1 MDTMIAPKS
10 DQQNYDDFAAEPRTI
25 TITRVEAADSKEQ
38 PVLIYFDTDGGRPY
52 KPNLTMRRVIRAIW
66 GRYASQYVGRR
77 MTLWGD
83 PTAPWGGK
91 EVGGIRISHMDGIDA
106 PKKLKVTKKR
116 GVKDTITIQ
125 PLASATTNKP
135 EHTSNA
141 HKQDVPKAG
150 TSTSLADEATARAQ
164 NEPESMSHWWNSD
177 ETKQR
182 RAELYKS
189 DPDAAAQLKSIV
201 ERVIAEN

>member
-1 MDTMIAPKS
+1 MDVMIAPKS

-25 TITRVEAADSKEQ
+25 TVTKVTASDSKEQ
-38 PVLIYFDTDGGRPY
+38 PLLVYFDTDGGRPY
-52 KPNLTMRRVIRAIW
+52 KPNLTMRRVMRAIW

-77 MTLWGD
+77 MTLYGD

-125 PLASATTNKP
+125 PLTNERTNQAITP
-135 EHTSNA
+135 PPQNDT
-141 HKQDVPKAG
+141 V
-150 TSTSLADEATARAQ
+150 SLSDEATERAQ
-164 NEPESMSHWWNSD
+164 NDPDGLALWWNSE

-182 RAELYKS
+182 RQELYRKS
-189 DPDAAAQLKSIV
+189 PEEAAKLKEIV
-201 ERVIAEN
+201 EAIIVS

>member
-1 MDTMIAPKS
+1 MIAPKS
-10 DQQNYDDFAAEPRTI
+10 DQQNYDDFSAEPRTI

-52 KPNLTMRRVIRAIW
+52 KPNLTMRRVMRAIW
-66 GRYASQYVGRR
+66 GRYASQYVGRK
-77 MTLWGD
+77 MTLYGD
-83 PTAPWGGK
+83 PNAPWGGQP
-91 EVGGIRISHMDGIDA
+91 VGGIRISHMDGIDA

-125 PLASATTNKP
+125 PLATATTNKP
-135 EHTSNA
+135 DHSGDTRK
-141 HKQDVPKAG
+141 HDVPKTG
-150 TSTSLADEATARAQ
+150 TVKSLSDEATARAQ
-164 NEPESMSHWWNSD
+164 NEPESLSQWWNS
-177 ETKQR
+177 EATKQR